1 MTERGT
7 IQDTSVSPW
16 TVVEKFRCGLRDRWG
31 PDFKGL
37 IVFGSLARGEWTPE
51 SDIDLLVL
59 LDDALDSKSEGKK
72 VWRLA
77 WDLTYQYDVS
87 MEPLVFTEQEYQR
100 GRTPLF
106 FNVRR
111 EGMFME
117 PEDQPSVV
125 QQMMGVA
132 WIDIEEAQLLY
143 DQSYYN
149 GAVSR
154 AYYAM
159 FNAAQAALLSRGI
172 TRSRHRG
179 VVSTFGFHF
188 VRTGLVPS
196 QLHQAFEAAYEKR
209 LAADYSPEPVS
220 HQEAEDV
227 LKDAQDLV
235 RTVEQILVNQ

>member
-1 MTERGT
+1 M
-7 IQDTSVSPW
+7 
-16 TVVEKFRCGLRDRWG
+16 WG

-37 IVFGSLARGEWTPE
+37 IVFGSLARGEWTLE
-51 SDIDLLVL
+51 SDIDLVVL

-111 EGMFME
+111 EGMFMG

-125 QQMMGVA
+125 RELLTKVRRDLALAHLALQQ
-132 WIDIEEAQLLY
+132 DYY
-143 DQSYYN
+143 D

-159 FNAAQAALLSRGI
+159 FNAAQAAILSRGI
-172 TRSRHRG
+172 TKSRHLG
-179 VVSTFGFHF
+179 VVSAFGFHF

-220 HQEAEDV
+220 QQEAEDV
-227 LKDAQDLV
+227 LKEA
-235 RTVEQILVNQ
+235 RTL